1 MVSTGL
7 LVLYSLSKFCF
18 SMKLTTPLCRQELSQ
33 QPLPWC
39 WRWAVPCTRVDLDV
53 SVSRHACTRVC
64 GTGERRLALC
74 YGVSTPIFQA
84 SATVSSCSP
93 LSLAALSTSPPAL
106 PHGVPTLVM
115 NTRHSFSEPSPNLPP
130 ALPRSCA
137 VVSILNPP
145 SAGLHSTPVH
155 SSPWGSGSIW
165 QGASPQHLAQS
176 PAC

>member
-1 MVSTGL
+1 
-7 LVLYSLSKFCF
+7 
-18 SMKLTTPLCRQELSQ
+18 MKRTTPLCRQELPQ

-84 SATVSSCSP
+84 SATLSSCSP
-93 LSLAALSTSPPAL
+93 LGLAALSTSPPAL

-130 ALPRSCA
+130 ALHRSCA
-137 VVSILNPP
+137 VVSISNPP